1 MILLQNI
8 IFIALIIIMGKVTY
22 KDFKNY
28 DKCNAE

>member
-1 MILLQNI
+1 MIFLQNI

-28 DKCNAE
+28 NL